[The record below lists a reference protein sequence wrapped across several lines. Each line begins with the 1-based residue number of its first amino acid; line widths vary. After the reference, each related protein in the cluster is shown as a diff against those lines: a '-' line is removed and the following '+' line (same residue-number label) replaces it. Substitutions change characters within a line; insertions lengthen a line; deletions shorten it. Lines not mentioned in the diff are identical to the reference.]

1 MKRIL
6 TAILV
11 FSSIYGWAQQKMKPG
26 TYVSDI
32 SVGQRLLLHINDDST
47 FDLVVFHGKFEYV
60 GDSVKLKTNTFS
72 DQKFIVR
79 KLASDTKASPKLT
92 IKLGEALYYY
102 SSRIFIGLDTDSDL
116 NSLESY
122 LNTDEGIDYQNMTF
136 DVVRP
141 NYLYLLDYDS
151 EGSDVSKFEIP
162 SDASEIDIIYNGQA
176 MSKTANLNAIVDPT
190 DSNQIIISDGKSP
203 LVFKWVENGAD
214 NYEVPNE
221 IKSQSV
227 TKNTTFKAPELED
240 SYGEVS
246 DVALEAVDVSD
257 YQAVELPSFNSLKEA
272 LKALEASPDKFLVVS
287 YDPKNKSAQQEFKE
301 FKANISN
308 SLGYYSAEG
317 EVNIW
322 DNFLYYLMKEEE
334 KKEFEKFGIS
344 KTPAVFVLNA
354 DGVKIYH
361 TEGSM
366 IDHSV
371 LFEPYYSIYAS
382 LLESNLK
389 WKLDQVLQNKKAG
402 LEDFK
407 AVLSETMK
415 ITSPFIDDYSVETA
429 TETEV
434 YETVEVTEDEPET
447 DFKDAQNLYALQASL
462 STLQSKWLVLLKAHQ
477 ADTQLDLVLSDLIK
491 RELNNDGF
499 TIKLFKQNSSGFGE
513 HDRLAIDYLIKFN
526 DEIQGL
532 DQAAVENYD
541 ETGYLVPIKQV
552 ISLQMDRVLNA
563 QTDTSVDKQ
572 QAMQYYREVLKKTKY
587 SFELSKSYLYAL
599 DSNEDLK
606 SKEFLNIYQMF
617 YQNALPSQDNVVE
630 QLDGLFTGLLE
641 TNSFYDWPSF
651 KYEFS
656 ELANTAAWYV
666 VTESASAY
674 YSDAIKWSETSLK
687 LNKNNAYFLD
697 TLAQLYYK
705 NGDKTKAIETQQ
717 NAISNIKEEEDPGG
731 FMEMND
737 VLKRMQ
743 TGSY

>member
-1 MKRIL
+1 MKKIL
-6 TAILV
+6 AAILV
-11 FSSIYGWAQQKMKPG
+11 FGSIVGWTQQKMKTG

-32 SVGQRLLLHINDDST
+32 SVGQKLLLNIKEDGT

-60 GDSVKLKTNTFS
+60 GDSIQLKTNAYA
-72 DQKFIVR
+72 DQKFIMR
-79 KLASDTKASPKLT
+79 KLATDTKPTAKLT
-92 IKLGEALYYY
+92 IKFDETFYFYTSQIY
-102 SSRIFIGLDTDSDL
+102 IGLDSDSDL
-116 NSLESY
+116 NSLDSY
-122 LNTDEGIDYQNMTF
+122 LNNEEEIDYQNRTF
-136 DVVRP
+136 EVDRP
-141 NYLYLLDYDS
+141 HYLYVLDYDS

-162 SDASEIDIIYNGQA
+162 SDASEIEIIYNSQA
-176 MSKTANLNAIVDPT
+176 MSKVANLNAFIDPA
-190 DSNQIIISDGKSP
+190 DPDQIIISDGKIP
-203 LVFKWVENGAD
+203 LGFKYAENGAASYVD
-214 NYEVPNE
+214 VNE
-221 IKSQSV
+221 IKSLSV
-227 TKNTTFKAPELED
+227 SKNTTFKAPELED

-246 DVALEAVDVSD
+246 DVAVEAVDVSD

-272 LKALEASPDKFLVVS
+272 LKALETSPDKFLVVS
-287 YDPKNKSAQQEFKE
+287 YDPKNKSAQQEFAE
-301 FKANISN
+301 FKANISSN
-308 SLGYYSAEG
+308 LGYYGTEG
-317 EVNIW
+317 EANVW
-322 DNFLYYLMKEEE
+322 DNFLYYLMKEDE
-334 KKEFEKFGIS
+334 KKEFDKLGIS

-354 DGVKIYH
+354 AGVKIYH

-407 AVLSETMK
+407 MVLNETMK
-415 ITSPFIDDYSVETA
+415 ITTPYIESDIEVTDSGVK
-429 TETEV
+429 V
-434 YETVEVTEDEPET
+434 YEAVEVAEDEMET
-447 DFKDAQNLYALQASL
+447 DFKDAQNLYALQSGL
-462 STLQSKWLVLLKAHQ
+462 STLQSKWLALLKAHQ
-477 ADTQLDLVLSDLIK
+477 ADTQLDPVLSDLIK

-499 TIKLFKQNSSGFGE
+499 TIKLFKQNASGFGE
-513 HDRLAIDYLIKFN
+513 QDRLAIDYLLKFN
-526 DEIQGL
+526 AEIQAM
-532 DQAAVENYD
+532 DQAAVENYE

-552 ISLQMDRVLNA
+552 ISLHMDRVLNA
-563 QTDTSVDKQ
+563 QTDTQIDQQ
-572 QAMQYYREVLKKTKY
+572 QALQYYKEVLAKSQY
-587 SFELSKSYLYAL
+587 SFEMSKAYLYAL
-599 DSNEDLK
+599 ENNESLK

-617 YQNALPSQDNVVE
+617 FNQALPSQNNVVE
-630 QLDGLFTGLLE
+630 QLDGMFTEILE
-641 TNSFYDWPSF
+641 SNSFYDWPSF

-674 YSDAIKWSETSLK
+674 YSDAIKWSEASLK

-717 NAISNIKEEEDPGG
+717 KAISNLKEEEDPGG

-743 TGSY
+743 NGSY

>member
-6 TAILV
+6 AAIFV
-11 FSSIYGWAQQKMKPG
+11 FSSIVGWTQQKMKTG

-32 SVGQRLLLHINDDST
+32 SVGQKLLLNIKEDGT

-60 GDSVKLKTNTFS
+60 GDSIKLKTNAYA
-72 DQKFIVR
+72 DQKFIMR
-79 KLASDTKASPKLT
+79 KLATDTKPTSKLT
-92 IKLGEALYYY
+92 IKIGETFYFYTSQIY
-102 SSRIFIGLDTDSDL
+102 IGLDSDSDL
-116 NSLESY
+116 KSLDSY
-122 LNTDEGIDYQNMTF
+122 LNTEEEIDYQNRTIEV
-136 DVVRP
+136 DRP
-141 NYLYLLDYDS
+141 HYLYVLDYNS

-162 SDASEIDIIYNGQA
+162 KDASEIEIIYNGQA
-176 MSKTANLNAIVDPT
+176 MSKVANLNAYIDPA
-190 DSNQIIISDGKSP
+190 DPDQIIISDGKMP
-203 LVFKWVENGAD
+203 LSFKYAENGAASYVD
-214 NYEVPNE
+214 VNE
-221 IKSQSV
+221 IKSLSAS
-227 TKNTTFKAPELED
+227 KNTTFKAPESED
-240 SYGEVS
+240 PYGEIY
-246 DVALEAVDVSD
+246 DVAVEAADVSD

-272 LKALEASPDKFLVVS
+272 LKALESTPDKFLVVS

-322 DNFLYYLMKEEE
+322 DNFLYYLMKDEE
-334 KKEFEKFGIS
+334 KKEFDKLGIS

-354 DGVKIYH
+354 AGVKIYH

-415 ITSPFIDDYSVETA
+415 ITSPFIDDYSVDTDA
-429 TETEV
+429 ETEV
-434 YETVEVTEDEPET
+434 YETVEVVEDESET
-447 DFKDAQNLYALQASL
+447 DFKDAQNLYALQSSL
-462 STLQSKWLVLLKAHQ
+462 STLQSKWLALLKAHQ
-477 ADTQLDLVLSDLIK
+477 TDTQFDPVLSDLIK

-513 HDRLAIDYLIKFN
+513 QDRLAIDYLLKFH
-526 DEIQGL
+526 DEIQAM
-532 DQAAVENYD
+532 DQAAVENYE

-552 ISLQMDRVLNA
+552 ISLHMDRVLNA
-563 QTDTSVDKQ
+563 QTDAKIDQQ
-572 QAMQYYREVLKKTKY
+572 QALQYYKEVLTKSKY
-587 SFELSKSYLYAL
+587 SFEMSKAYLYAL
-599 DSNEDLK
+599 ENNETLK

-617 YQNALPSQDNVVE
+617 FNQALPSQDHVVE
-630 QLDGLFTGLLE
+630 QLDGLFTEILE
-641 TNSFYDWPSF
+641 SNSFYDWPSF

-674 YSDAIKWSETSLK
+674 YSDAIKWSEASLK

-717 NAISNIKEEEDPGG
+717 KAISHLKEEEDPGG

-743 TGSY
+743 NGSY

>member
-1 MKRIL
+1 MKKFL
-6 TAILV
+6 AAIFV
-11 FSSIYGWAQQKMKPG
+11 FSSIVGWTQQKMKTG

-32 SVGQRLLLHINDDST
+32 SVGQKLLLNIKEDGT

-60 GDSVKLKTNTFS
+60 GDSIKLKTNAYA
-72 DQKFIVR
+72 DQKFIMR
-79 KLASDTKASPKLT
+79 KLATDTKPTSKLT
-92 IKLGEALYYY
+92 IKFGETFYFYTSQIY
-102 SSRIFIGLDTDSDL
+102 IGLDSDSDL
-116 NSLESY
+116 KSLDSY
-122 LNTDEGIDYQNMTF
+122 LNTEEEIDYQNRAIE
-136 DVVRP
+136 VERP
-141 NYLYLLDYDS
+141 HYLYVLDYDS

-162 SDASEIDIIYNGQA
+162 KDASEIEIIYNGQA
-176 MSKTANLNAIVDPT
+176 MSKVANLNAFIDPA
-190 DSNQIIISDGKSP
+190 DPDQIIISDGKMP
-203 LVFKWVENGAD
+203 LGFKYAENGAASYVD
-214 NYEVPNE
+214 VNE
-221 IKSQSV
+221 IKSLSV
-227 TKNTTFKAPELED
+227 SKNTTFKAPESED
-240 SYGEVS
+240 PYGEIY
-246 DVALEAVDVSD
+246 DVAVEAVDVYDS
-257 YQAVELPSFNSLKEA
+257 QGVELPSFNSLKEA
-272 LKALEASPDKFLVVS
+272 LKALESTPDKFLVVS
-287 YDPKNKSAQQEFKE
+287 YDPKNKSAQQEFAE

-308 SLGYYSAEG
+308 NLGYYGTEG
-317 EVNIW
+317 EVNVW

-334 KKEFEKFGIS
+334 KKEFEKLGIS

-354 DGVKIYH
+354 AGVKIYH

-415 ITSPFIDDYSVETA
+415 ITSPFIDDYSVDTDA
-429 TETEV
+429 ETEV
-434 YETVEVTEDEPET
+434 YETVEVVEDESET
-447 DFKDAQNLYALQASL
+447 DFKDAQNLYALQSSL
-462 STLQSKWLVLLKAHQ
+462 STLQSKWLALLKAHQ
-477 ADTQLDLVLSDLIK
+477 TDTQFDPVLSDIIK

-513 HDRLAIDYLIKFN
+513 QDRLAIDYLLKFY
-526 DEIQGL
+526 DEIQAL
-532 DQAAVENYD
+532 DQAAVENYE

-552 ISLQMDRVLNA
+552 ISLHMDRVLNA
-563 QTDTSVDKQ
+563 QTDAKIDQQ
-572 QAMQYYREVLKKTKY
+572 QALQYYKEVLTKSKY
-587 SFELSKSYLYAL
+587 SFEMSKAYLYAL
-599 DSNEDLK
+599 ENNETLK

-617 YQNALPSQDNVVE
+617 FNQALPSQDHVVE
-630 QLDGLFTGLLE
+630 QLDGLFTEILE
-641 TNSFYDWPSF
+641 SNSFYDWPSF

-674 YSDAIKWSETSLK
+674 YSDAIKWSEASLK

-717 NAISNIKEEEDPGG
+717 KAISHLKEEEDPGG
-731 FMEMND
+731 YMEMND

-743 TGSY
+743 NGSY